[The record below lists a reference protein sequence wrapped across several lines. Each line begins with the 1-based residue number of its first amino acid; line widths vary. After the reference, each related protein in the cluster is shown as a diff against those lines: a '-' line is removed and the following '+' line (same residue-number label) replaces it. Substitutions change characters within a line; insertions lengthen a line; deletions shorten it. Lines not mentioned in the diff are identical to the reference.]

1 VQGLSEETEEFT
13 LCDLI
18 VYRIVVWKP
27 AYLCFFK
34 LLIRFSCRDTGRKT
48 GFERRKGHNPGGT
61 TLYPVPVSSVF
72 PSLHESLRQVLA
84 QRLDWTE
91 LREVQE
97 QACRTIRAG
106 SDALIIAPTAGG
118 KSEAALIPV
127 MDDLLKEG
135 RPGISC
141 LYISPLKALIND
153 QEERFRT
160 FCTPASLSVMK
171 WHGDVSRGERSWK
184 EGEPPHFLMI
194 TPESLEVLLQ
204 ERTLAPDLRQVR
216 YIIIDELH
224 AFVESERGVHVK
236 MLLHRMDQLT
246 KRKIQR
252 IGLSATAGNPMEVLR
267 WLSDGR
273 HGAELVQVPAPPQ
286 EKQFLFVV
294 EPEETG
300 RIDALVRIVYGRKAL
315 VFVNSRSSAEQLVN
329 ACAGRIR
336 NLHIHHSSISPA
348 ARKRAEEAFNSQDGA
363 CIVCT
368 STLELGIDIGDLDV
382 VVQAGPSDSVSS
394 FLQRMGRSGRRGKAA
409 YVAWI
414 LQSPAE
420 LLCSIAIIECAAEKQ
435 VEDLRPMKKPFNVL
449 LQQVFLYLHTHSR
462 TTRRDLASFVLAAPV
477 FNETD
482 PSVLDRILDHLM
494 ENGYIATDG
503 EMIMPGPEAE
513 RVFGR
518 SNGKDLY
525 SVITGGGE
533 YRAVTPEG
541 EVVGML
547 DARFVNSKGAGDI
560 SLGGRSWTLVKSD
573 EGHNIVVV
581 VPGGPGGSARVFWTG
596 GSEDGFSPLVCR
608 RVQRLRS
615 RGTTLLP
622 LGEREQELLQEALAQ
637 FPAGIGPDGI
647 FIGDQDD
654 GTKGSVTVFSMNGSR
669 FNRVL
674 AFLLRHRLGP
684 KAQVRYNDFVLVA
697 SRAGKDAAAERV
709 ARAVREIQSMDY
721 ATVAGILPL
730 LPADGWKF
738 ARALP
743 VPLFREML
751 VSDYYHGE
759 DFLQVLGSS
768 AISRM
773 PPEKQDP
780 PAP

>member
-1 VQGLSEETEEFT
+1 
-13 LCDLI
+13 
-18 VYRIVVWKP
+18 
-27 AYLCFFK
+27 
-34 LLIRFSCRDTGRKT
+34 
-48 GFERRKGHNPGGT
+48 
-61 TLYPVPVSSVF
+61 
-72 PSLHESLRQVLA
+72 LHESLQQVLA

-97 QACRTIRAG
+97 YACRTIRAG
-106 SDALIIAPTAGG
+106 NDALIIAPTAGG

-127 MDDLLKEG
+127 MDDLMKHG

-141 LYISPLKALIND
+141 LYLSPLKALIND
-153 QEERFRT
+153 QEERLRT
-160 FCTPASLSVMK
+160 FCIPTSLSVMK

-204 ERTLAPDLRQVR
+204 ERTLASDLRQVR
-216 YIIIDELH
+216 FIIVDELH
-224 AFVESERGVHVK
+224 AFVESERGVHLK

-252 IGLSATAGNPMEVLR
+252 IGLSATVGNPREVMD

-273 HGAELVQVPAPPQ
+273 HAAELVHVPAPPQ
-286 EKQFLFVV
+286 EKQVLFIV
-294 EPEETG
+294 EPEEKD
-300 RIDALVRIVYGRKAL
+300 RIDALVRIVAGKKAL
-315 VFVNSRSSAEQLVN
+315 VFVNSRSGAEQLVN
-329 ACAGRIR
+329 ACAGRVR

-348 ARKRAEEAFNSQDGA
+348 TRKLAEEAFNSQDGA

-382 VVQAGPSDSVSS
+382 VVQAGPPDSVSS

-414 LQSPAE
+414 LQSPTE
-420 LLCSIAIIECAAEKQ
+420 LLCSIAIIECAVQKQ

-462 TTRRDLASFVLAAPV
+462 TTRRDLASFVLTAPV
-477 FNETD
+477 FKETGH
-482 PSVLDRILDHLM
+482 SVLDQILDHLIQ
-494 ENGYIATDG
+494 NGYITTDG

-518 SNGKDLY
+518 SNWKDLY
-525 SVITGGGE
+525 SVIIRGGE
-533 YRAVTPEG
+533 YRAVTPDG

-547 DARFVNSKGAGDI
+547 DARFVNSKGTGDV
-560 SLGGRSWTLVKSD
+560 SLGGRSWTLVRCD

-581 VPGGPGGSARVFWTG
+581 VPGGLGGSARVFWTG
-596 GSEDGFSPLVCR
+596 GSEDGFSPLVCCM
-608 RVQRLRS
+608 VQRLRS
-615 RGTTLLP
+615 RGTTTLP
-622 LGEREQELLQEALAQ
+622 LGDREQELLQQALAQ
-637 FPAGIGPDGI
+637 LPAGIGPEGI
-647 FIGDQDD
+647 SIVEQDD
-654 GTKGSVTVFSMNGSR
+654 ETKGTVIVVSMNGSR

-684 KAQVRYNDFVLVA
+684 KAQVRYNDFVLIV
-697 SRAGKDAAAERV
+697 SHAGKDAAGERV
-709 ARAVREIQSMDY
+709 AQAVREIQLMDEP
-721 ATVAGILPL
+721 AVAGILPL

-738 ARALP
+738 ARVLP
-743 VPLFREML
+743 EPLFREML
-751 VSDYYHGE
+751 ISDYYHGE
-759 DFLQVLGSS
+759 EFLQILGSS
-768 AISRM
+768 TISCIFHR
-773 PPEKQDP
+773 KQDQ